1 MSENLTTSPVSNANT
16 PAGFTANQFVAAP
29 ASGTSLTGQTN
40 GNADRGALL
49 RRIDVDDGYVQ
60 LVDFMGSGDLAVVNA
75 ARVSFGKRKEQ
86 FEDADAK
93 LIRYLATHKHMS
105 PFRHMQFT
113 FVIHTS
119 EVVCRQL
126 YKHQVGCGYTS
137 GEMRESA
144 TVWNEISGR
153 YVEFPCEFH
162 QVEKFRKQHKSNKQA
177 SLPDQIVDA
186 NDEALAIY
194 QQSLKASYDAYEK
207 LLALGVCREQA
218 RMVLPVSFMNT
229 LTWTASLEAVAN
241 FIRLRDHDGAQLE
254 IRKLAVAIHELVAAV
269 CPVSVA
275 ALLAH

>member
-1 MSENLTTSPVSNANT
+1 MTTLDSAGSANSSSKAT
-16 PAGFTANQFVAAP
+16 KSSISASANSTEVISG
-29 ASGTSLTGQTN
+29 ASRE
-40 GNADRGALL
+40 AFL

-60 LVDFMGSGDLAVVNA
+60 LADYMGAGDLSVVNA
-75 ARVSFGKRKEQ
+75 ARVSFGKRKEV
-86 FEDADAK
+86 FDESDAK
-93 LIRYLATHKHMS
+93 LIKYLANHKHMS

-113 FVIHTS
+113 FVLHTS

-137 GEMRESA
+137 GEFRDSA

-162 QVEKFRKQHKSNKQA
+162 QVDKFRKQHKSNKQA
-177 SLPDQIVDA
+177 SLADEIVEK
-186 NDEALAIY
+186 NDEALKVY
-194 QQSLKASYDAYEK
+194 QDTLASCFDAYKK
-207 LLALGVCREQA
+207 LLDLGVCREQA

-241 FIRLRDHDGAQLE
+241 FIKLRDHDGAQLE
-254 IRKLAVAIHELVAAV
+254 IRKIALAIHDLVSAI

-275 ALLAH
+275 ALLTPSHA

>member
-1 MSENLTTSPVSNANT
+1 MTTLDTPV
-16 PAGFTANQFVAAP
+16 
-29 ASGTSLTGQTN
+29 TGVL
-40 GNADRGALL
+40 REESL

-60 LVDFMGSGDLAVVNA
+60 LVDYMGAGDLSVVNA
-75 ARVSFGKRKEQ
+75 ARVSFGKRKEV
-86 FEDADAK
+86 FDDGDAK
-93 LIRYLATHKHMS
+93 LIKYLATHKHMS

-113 FVIHTS
+113 FVLHTS

-137 GEMRESA
+137 GEFRESA

-153 YVEFPCEFH
+153 YVEFPPEFH

-177 SLPDQIVDA
+177 SVADEIIDQ
-186 NDEALAIY
+186 NDKALKIY
-194 QQSLKASYDAYEK
+194 QESLAASFAAYQK
-207 LLALGVCREQA
+207 LLDLGACREQA

-241 FIRLRDHDGAQLE
+241 FIKLRDHDGAQLE
-254 IRKLAVAIHELVAAV
+254 IRKIALAIHDLVAAI

-275 ALLAH
+275 ALLAPRH